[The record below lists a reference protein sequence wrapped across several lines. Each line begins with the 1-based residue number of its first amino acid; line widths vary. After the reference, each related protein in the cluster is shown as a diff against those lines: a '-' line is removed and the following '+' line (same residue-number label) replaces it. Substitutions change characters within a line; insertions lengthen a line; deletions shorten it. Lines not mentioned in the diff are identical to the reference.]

1 MRCSNARIKVVTRF
15 EKSSLGMAFL
25 FKSSLDTNVDVIK
38 EEEKQMKK
46 FITLLLALL
55 TVLTL
60 AGCAKEEPAPAPA
73 EEETPE
79 TVKITVAASPTPHA
93 EILGKA
99 KEILAG
105 QGVDLEI
112 VEFEDYVQPVEVV
125 ESGEIDANY
134 FAHVP
139 YLNNYNE
146 EKGTTQT
153 VVGKIHYEPFG
164 IYPGKKASLDELED
178 GDDVLVPNDGT
189 NETRA
194 LLLLQDNG
202 IITLPDGT
210 GADTV
215 VTVNDIVGYNVKINI
230 VEVEA
235 AQIAR
240 AREDAALVILNGN
253 YALAAGLNVSK
264 DAIAYE
270 SSDSSAAQTYVNV
283 VAVKAGNEN
292 NEAIKKLVEVL
303 RSQEIVDFINST
315 YEGAVVPFKG

>member
-1 MRCSNARIKVVTRF
+1 MN
-15 EKSSLGMAFL
+15 G
-25 FKSSLDTNVDVIK
+25 
-38 EEEKQMKK
+38 EENMKK
-46 FITLLLALL
+46 IITLLLVLL
-55 TVLTL
+55 TLCACSNGGGQP
-60 AGCAKEEPAPAPA
+60 AGNDEPKD
-73 EEETPE
+73 ETI
-79 TVKITVAASPTPHA
+79 KISVACSPTPHA
-93 EILGKA
+93 EILAKA
-99 KEILAG
+99 KDILA
-105 QGVDLEI
+105 QQNIELEI

-139 YLNNYNE
+139 YLNNYND

-164 IYPGKKASLDELED
+164 IYPGKKASLADLAD
-178 GDDVLVPNDGT
+178 GDDILVPNDGT

-202 IITLPDGT
+202 IITLPEGV

-215 VTVNDIVGYNVKINI
+215 VTVNDIVEYKVKVNI
-230 VEVEA
+230 KEVEA

-240 AREDAALVILNGN
+240 SKDDAAVVILNGN

-270 SSDSSAAQTYVNV
+270 KSDSSAAKTYVNV

-292 NEAIKKLVEVL
+292 NEAIKALVDVL
-303 RSQEIVDFINST
+303 VSKDIQDYINNT
-315 YEGAVVPFKG
+315 YEGAVVPFAE

>member
-1 MRCSNARIKVVTRF
+1 
-15 EKSSLGMAFL
+15 
-25 FKSSLDTNVDVIK
+25 
-38 EEEKQMKK
+38 MKK
-46 FITLLLALL
+46 IITLLLVLL
-55 TVLTL
+55 TL
-60 AGCAKEEPAPAPA
+60 CACSNGGGQPSGNEGKD
-73 EEETPE
+73 E
-79 TVKITVAASPTPHA
+79 TVKISVACSPTPHA
-93 EILGKA
+93 EILAKA
-99 KEILAG
+99 KDILAA
-105 QGVDLEI
+105 QNIELEI

-139 YLNNYNE
+139 YLNNYNA

-153 VVGKIHYEPFG
+153 VVGKVHYEPFG
-164 IYPGKKASLDELED
+164 IYPGKKTSLADLAD
-178 GDDVLVPNDGT
+178 GDDILIPNDGT

-202 IITLPDGT
+202 ILTLPEGV

-215 VTVNDIVGYNVKINI
+215 VTVNDVVEYKVKVNI
-230 VEVEA
+230 KEVEA

-240 AREDAALVILNGN
+240 SKDDAAVVILNGN

-270 SSDSSAAQTYVNV
+270 KSDSSAAKTYVNV

-292 NEAIKKLVEVL
+292 NEAIKALVTVL
-303 RSQEIVDFINST
+303 NSKEIQDYITST
-315 YEGAVVPFKG
+315 YEGAVVPFTE

>member
-1 MRCSNARIKVVTRF
+1 
-15 EKSSLGMAFL
+15 
-25 FKSSLDTNVDVIK
+25 
-38 EEEKQMKK
+38 MKK
-46 FITLLLALL
+46 IITLLLVLL
-55 TVLTL
+55 TL
-60 AGCAKEEPAPAPA
+60 CACGGQKEPEGGETA
-73 EEETPE
+73 EVT
-79 TVKITVAASPTPHA
+79 KITVACSPTPHA
-93 EILGKA
+93 EILAEA
-99 KEILAG
+99 KPILANFG
-105 QGVDLEI
+105 IELEI

-139 YLNNYNE
+139 YLNNYNA

-164 IYPGKKASLDELED
+164 IYPGKKSSLADLED
-178 GDDVLVPNDGT
+178 GDEILVPNDGT

-202 IITLPDGT
+202 IITLPDGV

-215 VTVNDIVGYNVKINI
+215 VTVNDIVSYNVNVKI

-240 AREDAALVILNGN
+240 SKEDAALVILNGN

-270 SSDSSAAQTYVNV
+270 KSDSSAAQTYVNV

-292 NEAIKKLVEVL
+292 NEAIKTLVSVL
-303 RSQEIVDFINST
+303 TSQTIQDFIQKT
-315 YEGAVVPFKG
+315 YEGAVVPFEE

>member
-1 MRCSNARIKVVTRF
+1 MK
-15 EKSSLGMAFL
+15 G
-25 FKSSLDTNVDVIK
+25 
-38 EEEKQMKK
+38 EEIMKK
-46 FITLLLALL
+46 IITLLLVLL
-55 TVLTL
+55 TLCACSNGGGQP
-60 AGCAKEEPAPAPA
+60 AGNDEPKD
-73 EEETPE
+73 ETI
-79 TVKITVAASPTPHA
+79 KISVACSPTPHA
-93 EILGKA
+93 EILAKA
-99 KEILAG
+99 KDILA
-105 QGVDLEI
+105 QQNIELEI

-139 YLNNYNE
+139 YLNNYND

-164 IYPGKKASLDELED
+164 IYPGKKASLADLAD
-178 GDDVLVPNDGT
+178 GDDILVPNDGT

-202 IITLPDGT
+202 IITLPEGV

-215 VTVNDIVGYNVKINI
+215 VTVNDIVEYKVKVNI
-230 VEVEA
+230 KEVEA

-240 AREDAALVILNGN
+240 SKDDAAVVILNGN

-270 SSDSSAAQTYVNV
+270 KSDSSAAKTYVNV

-292 NEAIKKLVEVL
+292 NEAIKALVDVL
-303 RSQEIVDFINST
+303 VSKDIQDYINNT
-315 YEGAVVPFKG
+315 YEGAVVPFTE